1 MFLVDCGTCRN
12 TNLKLTEEPEI
23 LINTNY
29 HNDLLYRSA
38 SNHHHRTII
47 VLVYLVPHAL
57 INYDVNVTRKITEVY
72 YFPRYLGN

>member
-1 MFLVDCGTCRN
+1 MVHVGN
-12 TNLKLTEEPEI
+12 TNLKLTKEPEI

-29 HNDLLYRSA
+29 HIDLLYRSD

-57 INYDVNVTRKITEVY
+57 IKYDVNVTRKITEVY